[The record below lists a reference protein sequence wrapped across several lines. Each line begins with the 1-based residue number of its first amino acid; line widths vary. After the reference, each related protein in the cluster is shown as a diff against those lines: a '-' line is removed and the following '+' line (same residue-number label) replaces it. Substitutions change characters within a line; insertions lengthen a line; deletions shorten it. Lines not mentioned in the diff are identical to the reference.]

1 MTMMMKMM
9 MTLVMIMI
17 MTMITTMIMT
27 IPITDVVQ
35 RGEPGG
41 DLGRHGEA
49 GQPRAC
55 QGHRTLQL

>member
-27 IPITDVVQ
+27 IPDVVQ

>member
-9 MTLVMIMI
+9 MTLMMTMIV
-17 MTMITTMIMT
+17 TMITT
-27 IPITDVVQ
+27 IPIPDVVQ